1 MSTEPEKPDFFVRL
15 YRALGP
21 LAGGLLLDFADLATF
36 GPTGFFAGPF
46 IGVAIAFWICS
57 IYRFS
62 FWTKVML
69 SLLAG
74 LYCAVPMTEPL
85 PLATLITAACRF
97 FESPPS
103 PPSSSSG
110 TSGQIRKKVDST
122 IIENDDEDTA

>member
-1 MSTEPEKPDFFVRL
+1 MSIEPEKPDLFVRL

-21 LAGGLLLDFADLATF
+21 VAGGLLLDFGDLATF
-36 GPTGFFAGPF
+36 GPTGLFLGPF
-46 IGVAIAFWICS
+46 VGIAIAFWICS

-62 FWTKVML
+62 FRIKVIL

-74 LYCAVPMTEPL
+74 LYCAVPMTEPF

-97 FESPPS
+97 FESPPK
-103 PPSSSSG
+103 PPSSSSS
-110 TSGQIRKKVDST
+110 TSGQHRKQVDST